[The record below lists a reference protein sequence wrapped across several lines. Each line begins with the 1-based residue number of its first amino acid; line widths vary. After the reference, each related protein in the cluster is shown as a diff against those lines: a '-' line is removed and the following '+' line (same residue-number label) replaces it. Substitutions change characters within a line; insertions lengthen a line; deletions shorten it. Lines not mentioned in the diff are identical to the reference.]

1 MSCKGCE
8 ARREWI
14 RKQKMR
20 QDRVYS
26 SLSSDLIALM
36 TKIIEQNNT
45 LIEQSAAKDNLIM
58 QLIEQDDAILNEL
71 VEQDDDESGGSPYLD
86 G

>member
-1 MSCKGCE
+1 
-8 ARREWI
+8 
-14 RKQKMR
+14 MR

-58 QLIEQDDAILNEL
+58 QLIEQNDAILNEL
-71 VEQDDDESGGSPYLD
+71 VEQEDDESGGSPYLD

>member
-1 MSCKGCE
+1 
-8 ARREWI
+8 
-14 RKQKMR
+14 MR

-45 LIEQSAAKDNLIM
+45 LIEQSAAKDNFIM
-58 QLIEQDDAILNEL
+58 QLIEQNDAILNEL

>member
-1 MSCKGCE
+1 
-8 ARREWI
+8 
-14 RKQKMR
+14 MR

-58 QLIEQDDAILNEL
+58 RLIEQNDAILNEL
-71 VEQDDDESGGSPYLD
+71 VEQDDDEPNTPTYIDS
-86 G
+86 

>member
-1 MSCKGCE
+1 
-8 ARREWI
+8 
-14 RKQKMR
+14 MR

-45 LIEQSAAKDNLIM
+45 LIEQSAAREQVIM
-58 QLIEQDDAILNEL
+58 QLIEQNDAILNEL

>member
-1 MSCKGCE
+1 
-8 ARREWI
+8 
-14 RKQKMR
+14 MR

-26 SLSSDLIALM
+26 SLSSDLIGLM
-36 TKIIEQNNT
+36 TTIIEQNNT

-58 QLIEQDDAILNEL
+58 QLIEQNDAILNEL
-71 VEQDDDESGGSPYLD
+71 VEQDHDEPSGSPYLD

>member
-1 MSCKGCE
+1 
-8 ARREWI
+8 
-14 RKQKMR
+14 MR

-26 SLSSDLIALM
+26 SLSSDLIVLM
-36 TKIIEQNNT
+36 TKIIEQNST

-58 QLIEQDDAILNEL
+58 QLIEQNDAILNEL
-71 VEQDDDESGGSPYLD
+71 VEQEDDEPSGSPYLD